1 VQVLRNE
8 DKYAKRSKARRHVL
22 TERIIRPHTIR
33 LMLEAR
39 QRCVLLY
46 IGLSSGP

>member
-1 VQVLRNE
+1 MQVLRNE

-39 QRCVLLY
+39 QRFVLPY
-46 IGLSSGP
+46 TGQSVR